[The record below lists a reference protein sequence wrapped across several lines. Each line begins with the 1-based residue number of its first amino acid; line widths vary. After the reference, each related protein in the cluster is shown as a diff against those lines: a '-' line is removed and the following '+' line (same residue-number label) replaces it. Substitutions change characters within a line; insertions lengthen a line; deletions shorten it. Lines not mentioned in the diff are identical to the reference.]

1 MPELPETEKA
11 VGPTIYWHDYET
23 FGLDRKLDRPAQFAG
38 IRTDMN
44 FNRLGEPDIWYC
56 KPSQDYLPEPT
67 ACLVTGI
74 TPQLTEAKGCCEH
87 DFAEKIRAVMIE
99 PETLSVGYNSMRF
112 DDEVT
117 RNLFWR
123 NLYDAYER
131 EWANGCSRWDLFPF
145 VLAVWALRP
154 EGIEWPLTGGVDPA
168 RADLVT
174 FRLEKLTQANGISHT
189 HAHDAASDVEATIDL
204 AKLIAGKQPKL
215 WQWAL
220 ANRSKKSVVAALES
234 GKPCVWVDPRAGQK
248 RGYIRVVLPITI
260 APVNKNEYLV
270 WDCRE
275 DPRVLV
281 GMPPEEIRRRAFGTR
296 EELNGEERLSLAS
309 LKVNQSPFVCNDL
322 RVLTDAVCARFGI
335 DKARCLENMQH
346 LAEIQK
352 ELVSPVYSSRMPEEK
367 PEEAA
372 QPDLDAALYGGLIST
387 NDRTL
392 MIRAQ
397 SYSPADLTQ
406 AVAEGR
412 LSFEDPRLTE
422 MLWRM
427 RLRNWPET
435 LTPEEKKARRAF
447 CAQRLSGEIP
457 GVRGFEDYFNEIDR
471 QAEINDTLVAEGTID
486 EAKYEAR
493 QAVLDALYAWG
504 EALGEYC
511 EGGDETEDTPQ

>member
-1 MPELPETEKA
+1 
-11 VGPTIYWHDYET
+11 
-23 FGLDRKLDRPAQFAG
+23 
-38 IRTDMN
+38 MN

-234 GKPCVWVDPRAGQK
+234 GRCTLD
-248 RGYIRVVLPITI
+248 
-260 APVNKNEYLV
+260 
-270 WDCRE
+270 D
-275 DPRVLV
+275 
-281 GMPPEEIRRRAFGTR
+281 
-296 EELNGEERLSLAS
+296 S
-309 LKVNQSPFVCNDL
+309 LKLFEEGTSLMKQCSGL
-322 RVLTDAVCARFGI
+322 L
-335 DKARCLENMQH
+335 DKAEQKVVKLSAGPGGKP
-346 LAEIQK
+346 AE
-352 ELVSPVYSSRMPEEK
+352 EPFLP
-367 PEEAA
+367 
-372 QPDLDAALYGGLIST
+372 G
-387 NDRTL
+387 
-392 MIRAQ
+392 
-397 SYSPADLTQ
+397 
-406 AVAEGR
+406 EG
-412 LSFEDPRLTE
+412 
-422 MLWRM
+422 
-427 RLRNWPET
+427 
-435 LTPEEKKARRAF
+435 
-447 CAQRLSGEIP
+447 
-457 GVRGFEDYFNEIDR
+457 
-471 QAEINDTLVAEGTID
+471 
-486 EAKYEAR
+486 
-493 QAVLDALYAWG
+493 
-504 EALGEYC
+504 
-511 EGGDETEDTPQ
+511 

>member
-1 MPELPETEKA
+1 
-11 VGPTIYWHDYET
+11 
-23 FGLDRKLDRPAQFAG
+23 
-38 IRTDMN
+38 
-44 FNRLGEPDIWYC
+44 
-56 KPSQDYLPEPT
+56 
-67 ACLVTGI
+67 
-74 TPQLTEAKGCCEH
+74 
-87 DFAEKIRAVMIE
+87 
-99 PETLSVGYNSMRF
+99 
-112 DDEVT
+112 
-117 RNLFWR
+117 
-123 NLYDAYER
+123 
-131 EWANGCSRWDLFPF
+131 
-145 VLAVWALRP
+145 
-154 EGIEWPLTGGVDPA
+154 
-168 RADLVT
+168 
-174 FRLEKLTQANGISHT
+174 
-189 HAHDAASDVEATIDL
+189 
-204 AKLIAGKQPKL
+204 
-215 WQWAL
+215 
-220 ANRSKKSVVAALES
+220 
-234 GKPCVWVDPRAGQK
+234 
-248 RGYIRVVLPITI
+248 
-260 APVNKNEYLV
+260 
-270 WDCRE
+270 
-275 DPRVLV
+275 
-281 GMPPEEIRRRAFGTR
+281 MPPEEIRRRAFGTR